1 MSKIDIEDLRALP
14 DYVKLT
20 DWSISFPVL
29 PLVGA
34 LGGFASSVLDLR
46 CETVDLP
53 KPANQKIEVNTRGHK
68 VFQNGLSDFGNST
81 TITFNDTVDN
91 VVFNFIK
98 ALREITRDFRTGKQ
112 FSKSEVE
119 FITVVTQYD
128 ANDKAIR
135 AWELVGCLWE
145 SDDFGSLDASSSDI
159 VRPSLT
165 ISFDYPRPI
174 SLRA

>member
-1 MSKIDIEDLRALP
+1 MSKIDIEQLRALP

-20 DWSISFPVL
+20 DWGIAFPVL
-29 PLVGA
+29 PAVGA
-34 LGGFASSVLDLR
+34 LGGFASEALNLR

-68 VFQNGLSDFGNST
+68 TFQNGLSDFGNST

-98 ALREITRDFRTGKQ
+98 AWREITRDFRTGKQ

-119 FITVVTQYD
+119 AIIVVTQYD
-128 ANDKAIR
+128 ANDNAIR

-145 SDDFGSLDASSSDI
+145 SDDFGSLDSSSSDI
-159 VRPSLT
+159 ARPSLT